1 MFIPAIIFLASAT
14 FASPTVLADTAAL
27 KTVEESTI
35 VIETTNPA
43 DSLEAYVKEYFL
55 DTPILADIARCESRF
70 RHFIDEGEVIRG
82 EIDSDDIGVMQI
94 NLRYHQEDAEELGF
108 NVFSLSGNLEY
119 AKYLY
124 EKQGVKPWK
133 ASRGCWGH
141 LAQK

>member
-14 FASPTVLADTAAL
+14 FAGPVVLADIEAL
-27 KTVEESTI
+27 KTEEVAVATEI
-35 VIETTNPA
+35 KVPA
-43 DSLEAYVKEYFL
+43 HSLEAYVKEYFS

-70 RHFIDEGEVIRG
+70 RHFIEDGEVIRG

-94 NLRYHQEDAEELGF
+94 NLRYHKENAAELGL

-133 ASRGCWGH
+133 ASRGCWGR